1 MTIKASSVLELMR
14 NTPLVR
20 IHGRERSPARARLWA
35 KLELAM
41 PGQMKDRVALQ
52 AVEDAERAGLLA
64 PGGLIVESS
73 SGTLAEGLARVGV
86 LKGYR
91 VVIITDPRLDESSLN
106 KLRALG
112 AEVEVVGHY
121 HPSGGWQ
128 QSRLERLREILAAN
142 PTAFWPRQ
150 YETPSNP
157 GAYREQMVGELL
169 GALDG
174 RVDALVATVGSGGSL
189 CGTASMLR
197 KRSPGVRIIAVDAVG
212 SVQFHQ
218 PNRPRLQSGHS
229 NSIVAANIDHAVIDE
244 VHWLSDGEVFNACRE
259 LARREGIYA
268 GGSSG
273 AAYVVAS
280 WVASELAPDCN
291 VVALFPDRGDRYG
304 TTIYSDGFL
313 EQHGLIGIEAG
324 AAPRPIR
331 YGVDVA
337 ESWSFAALPH
347 GGEVPYVAPDAVRS
361 TDLIRDLKLPGS
373 DR

>member
-1 MTIKASSVLELMR
+1 MIKASSVLDLMR

-20 IHGRERSPARARLWA
+20 LHGRARTPRRANLWA

-52 AVEDAERAGLLA
+52 AVEDAERAGLLQ
-64 PGGLIVESS
+64 PGGIIVESS

-86 LKGYR
+86 VKGYR
-91 VVIITDPRLDESSLN
+91 VVIITDPRLDEASLH

-112 AEVEVVGHY
+112 AETEVVAHY

-128 QSRLERLREILAAN
+128 QSRLERLREFLAAHPN
-142 PTAFWPRQ
+142 AFWPQQ

-157 GAYREQMVGELL
+157 GAYREQMVNELIE
-169 GALDG
+169 ALDG
-174 RVDALVATVGSGGSL
+174 QVDALVATVGSGGSL

-197 KRSPGVRIIAVDAVG
+197 TRSPGVKIIAVDAVG

-229 NSIVAANIDHAVIDE
+229 NSIVATNIDHTVIDD

-259 LARREGIYA
+259 LARREGVYA

-280 WVASELAPDCN
+280 WVASQLGPERN

-304 TTIYSDGFL
+304 TTIYSDAYL
-313 EQHGLIGIEAG
+313 AQHGLTGIEAG
-324 AAPRPIR
+324 DAPIAIR

-337 ESWSFAALPH
+337 ERWSTAALPH

-361 TDLIRDLKLPGS
+361 TDLMRDLDLP
-373 DR
+373 RR

>member
-1 MTIKASSVLELMR
+1 VTRATSVLELMR

-20 IHGRERSPARARLWA
+20 LHGRANTPRRANLWA

-64 PGGLIVESS
+64 PGGVIVESS
-73 SGTLAEGLARVGV
+73 SGTLAEGLARVGA

-112 AEVEVVGHY
+112 AEAEVVAHY

-128 QSRLERLREILAAN
+128 QSRLERLREFLAAN
-142 PTAFWPRQ
+142 PKAFWPQQ

-157 GAYREQMVGELL
+157 GAYREQMVHELL
-169 GALDG
+169 EGLDG

-189 CGTASMLR
+189 CGTASTLR
-197 KRSPGVRIIAVDAVG
+197 KRLPGVRIIAVDAVG

-229 NSIVAANIDHAVIDE
+229 NSIVATNIDHTVIDE

-259 LARREGIYA
+259 LARREGVYA

-273 AAYVVAS
+273 AAYVVGS
-280 WVASELAPDCN
+280 WVASQMGPESN
-291 VVALFPDRGDRYG
+291 VVTLFPDRGDRYG
-304 TTIYSDGFL
+304 TTIYSDAYL
-313 EQHGLIGIEAG
+313 AQHGLTGIEAG
-324 AAPRPIR
+324 AAPDAIR
-331 YGVDVA
+331 YGVDIA
-337 ESWSFAALPH
+337 ERWSFAPLPH
-347 GGEVPYVAPDAVRS
+347 GGEVPYVARDVVRS
-361 TDLIRDLKLPGS
+361 TDLMREMELPQ
-373 DR
+373 R

>member
-1 MTIKASSVLELMR
+1 MIKAGSVLELMR
-14 NTPLVR
+14 NTPLVQLR
-20 IHGRERSPARARLWA
+20 GRARSPRRARLWA

-52 AVEDAERAGLLA
+52 AVEDAERDGRLS
-64 PGGLIVESS
+64 PGGMIVESS
-73 SGTLAEGLARVGV
+73 SGTLAEGLARVGAV
-86 LKGYR
+86 KGYC
-91 VVIITDPRLDESSLN
+91 VIIITDPRLDDASLH

-112 AEVEVVGHY
+112 AHVEIVKTY

-128 QSRLERLREILAAN
+128 QSRLERLREILADH
-142 PTAFWPRQ
+142 PGAFWPRQ

-157 GAYREQMVGELL
+157 GAYRRQMTDELL
-169 GALDG
+169 VALDG

-189 CGTASMLR
+189 CGTASTLR
-197 KRSPGVRIIAVDAVG
+197 DRAPGVRIIAVDAVG

-229 NSIVAANIDHAVIDE
+229 NSIIASNIDHRVIDE
-244 VHWLSDGEVFNACRE
+244 VHWVSDGEAFNACRE

-280 WVASELAPDCN
+280 WVASQLAGDCN
-291 VVALFPDRGDRYG
+291 VVTLFPDRGDRYA
-304 TTIYSDGFL
+304 TTIYSDRYL
-313 EQHGLIGIEAG
+313 EDHGLLGVEAG
-324 AAPRPIR
+324 AEPARIR

-337 ESWSFAALPH
+337 ERWSMAPLPH
-347 GGEVPYVAPDAVRS
+347 GGEVPYAAPDAVRS
-361 TDLIRDLKLPGS
+361 TDLMRAMRLPEQ
-373 DR
+373 